1 MRTTA
6 LIRTVVYRL
15 LFTAPLALAGCW
27 TAPVANVQPKGEPR
41 LIQADIPVT
50 SVRSPVIVESVD
62 PGART
67 MVLRMP
73 DAAQASTYKV
83 SPAVSDLDRFR
94 PGDKIRATITE
105 ELSVYVLRNGE
116 LPRTDGAAQTT
127 VAKAKVLSL
136 DPSYRLLTVEYPN
149 GQNEKFKVGLAA
161 RLGEMGAGD
170 DVVIRPVE
178 VIALKEQGRWSW

>member
-6 LIRTVVYRL
+6 LIRTFVYRL

-41 LIQADIPVT
+41 LIQADIPVM

-94 PGDKIRATITE
+94 PGDRIRATITE
-105 ELSVYVLRNGE
+105 ELSVYV
-116 LPRTDGAAQTT
+116 AAQTI
-127 VAKAKVLSL
+127 AANARVLMV
-136 DPSYRLLTVEYPN
+136 DPSYRLLTLQYPD
-149 GQNEKFKVGLAA
+149 GQNETFKVGLHGKL
-161 RLGEMGAGD
+161 REMEAGD
-170 DVVIRPVE
+170 AVVIRPVE
-178 VIALKEQGRWSW
+178 VVALKEHTRWPW